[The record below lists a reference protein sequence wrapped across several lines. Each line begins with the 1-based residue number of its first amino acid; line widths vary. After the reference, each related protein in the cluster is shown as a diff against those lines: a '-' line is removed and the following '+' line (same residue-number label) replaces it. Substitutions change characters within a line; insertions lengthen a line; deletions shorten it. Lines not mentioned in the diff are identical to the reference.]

1 MQDATTFPIS
11 EITLPEN
18 RPLPRTRARRGSF
31 LHTMAATAAKALI
44 LFSVVQ
50 SCVVQGYR
58 VYGSCMEPNLNTGE
72 RLLGNKLALA
82 QGVHRGDVIVFQP
95 PHKKDTAFVKRV
107 IGLPGEEIEIRDSR
121 VYVNHRVLTEPYLH
135 RVWHDD
141 RAPER
146 IADNMVFVLGD
157 NRDNSNDSRMWGELP
172 LRNIQAKACFRY
184 WPLDK
189 MGWIQ

>member
-1 MQDATTFPIS
+1 MQDATTFPLP

-18 RPLPRTRARRGSF
+18 RPFSQSRTRRNSF
-31 LHTMAATAAKALI
+31 AQHLASTATKALV
-44 LFSVVQ
+44 LFAVVQ
-50 SCVVQGYR
+50 GCVVQGYR

-121 VYVNHRVLTEPYLH
+121 VYVNHRVLTEPYLQ
-135 RVWHDD
+135 RAWHDD

-146 IADNMVFVLGD
+146 IPNNMVFVLGD

-172 LRNIQAKACFRY
+172 VRNIQAKACFRY
-184 WPLDK
+184 WPLEK
-189 MGWIQ
+189 MGWIR

>member
-1 MQDATTFPIS
+1 MLASTTV
-11 EITLPEN
+11 
-18 RPLPRTRARRGSF
+18 
-31 LHTMAATAAKALI
+31 KALF
-44 LFSVVQ
+44 LFAVVQ
-50 SCVVQGYR
+50 GCVVQGYR

-146 IADNMVFVLGD
+146 IPDNMVFVLGD

-172 LRNIQAKACFRY
+172 VRNIQAKACFRY